1 MCDSQAIKDKWVGV
15 HNRLNGRSGTGVD
28 CIGLIYTIYADRG
41 INLPGRSIQKSDM
54 SALLSLL
61 HQCFSVAKDKIKAFD
76 VILFRLPGERY
87 TVHCGVSLG
96 GDEFIHVLGSS
107 GVKVDSMAGWQ
118 SRLIK
123 TYRLR

>member
-15 HNRLNGRSGTGVD
+15 HNRLNGRSDTGVD
-28 CIGLIYTIYADRG
+28 CIGLIYVLYADRG
-41 INLPGRSIQKSDM
+41 INLPGKTIQKSDM

-61 HQCFSVAKDKIKAFD
+61 YQCFSTVKDKIAAFD
-76 VILFRLPGERY
+76 VFLFRLPGERNKI
-87 TVHCGVSLG
+87 HCGVSLG

-107 GVKVDSMAGWQ
+107 GVKVDSMAEWR
-118 SRLIK
+118 SRLVK